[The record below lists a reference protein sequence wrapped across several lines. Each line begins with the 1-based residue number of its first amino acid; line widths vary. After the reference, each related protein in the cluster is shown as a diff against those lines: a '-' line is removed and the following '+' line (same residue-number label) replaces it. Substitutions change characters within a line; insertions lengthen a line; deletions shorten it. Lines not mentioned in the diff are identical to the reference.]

1 MAGIGVTLTAAI
13 VSDGEDIRRLKFSQ
27 ITERG
32 DSGMTLRRQA
42 GRGER
47 AIAGVPSTA
56 EVHCVAEQIT
66 AADFEWLNS
75 KLGLPVTLRLAD
87 FSANVVV
94 RSVSRTKV
102 FARSDTQAWGVQV
115 VFYII
120 RRI

>member
-1 MAGIGVTLTAAI
+1 MSEIGVILTSSI
-13 VSDGEDIRRLKFSQ
+13 VSDGADIRRFKFSLM
-27 ITERG
+27 TERG

-56 EVHCVAEQIT
+56 EVHCTAEKVT
-66 AADFEWLNS
+66 PSDFEWLNS
-75 KLGLPVTLRLAD
+75 KLGLPVTLRMPD
-87 FSANVVV
+87 FNARVVV
-94 RSVSRTKV
+94 RSVSRTRV
-102 FARSDTQAWGVQV
+102 FARSDTDAWGVQV